1 MGIWYLSDVFVEG
14 AGVAV
19 DGVAADLARPGAL
32 VVPFHRRLVLT
43 KNGVAYRVH
52 CTLQCTPI
60 QEKMGMER

>member
-19 DGVAADLARPGAL
+19 DGVPADLARPGAL

-43 KNGVAYRVH
+43 KHVVTYHLHLSWRKWVWEDEEYL
-52 CTLQCTPI
+52 C
-60 QEKMGMER
+60 